1 MSTNKIYA
9 DFADRVL
16 LRDGVVDLL
25 PDFFA
30 AVPVLDAVFFGFTV
44 LASFLRLLDVDLLV
58 VAAFDVG
65 VFLVALLRV
74 AEVDRPLDADL
85 LFVPVEAALAVFF
98 LAAALVDLERAL
110 LFVAEDVSA
119 AAAVPPFFVR
129 VTLLLRRSVFFSGV
143 GVDFFAS
150 AEAFFLSEDLY
161 NQIKIH
167 DEPVDHATST
177 TPIGRYNH
185 LAHLVLRLRSPTS
198 PVSSPLPAAFFF
210 KDSLIL

>member
-119 AAAVPPFFVR
+119 AAAAVPAFFVR

-150 AEAFFLSEDLY
+150 AEGFFLSED
-161 NQIKIH
+161 
-167 DEPVDHATST
+167 
-177 TPIGRYNH
+177 
-185 LAHLVLRLRSPTS
+185 LVLRLRSPTS

-210 KDSLIL
+210 KDSLML

>member
-119 AAAVPPFFVR
+119 AAAAAPAFFVR

-150 AEAFFLSEDLY
+150 AEGFFLSEDLY
-161 NQIKIH
+161 NHI
-167 DEPVDHATST
+167 
-177 TPIGRYNH
+177 
-185 LAHLVLRLRSPTS
+185 
-198 PVSSPLPAAFFF
+198 
-210 KDSLIL
+210 

>member
-119 AAAVPPFFVR
+119 AAAAVPAFFVR

-150 AEAFFLSEDLY
+150 AEGFFLSEDLY
-161 NQIKIH
+161 NHI
-167 DEPVDHATST
+167 
-177 TPIGRYNH
+177 
-185 LAHLVLRLRSPTS
+185 
-198 PVSSPLPAAFFF
+198 
-210 KDSLIL
+210 

>member
-44 LASFLRLLDVDLLV
+44 LASFLRLLEVDLLV

-119 AAAVPPFFVR
+119 AAVPAFFVR

-150 AEAFFLSEDLY
+150 AEGFFLSEDLY
-161 NQIKIH
+161 NQIKVH
-167 DEPVDHATST
+167 DASVDHATST